1 MIRVESRDEG
11 LISVLFLNRPDQR
24 NALTPT
30 GLRQL
35 ADAAADVAKHAKVL
49 VLAGDGKVFC
59 AGFDLTI
66 CRNSPDGTVMRAL
79 LTSLSHA
86 IATLRSLPIP
96 VVAAAHGAA
105 IAGGCAILGGA
116 DIVVGDTNAKYGYPV
131 VRLGISP
138 AVSAPFLRAAI
149 TNGAMRERLLNPS
162 LISGTEAYRTGLVH
176 ELVDQ
181 PQAVLPRSLAIARL
195 LATKPQGS
203 LSTTK
208 AWLNELDCTDDA
220 EAVARALNVSLSLT
234 GLAEERA
241 YLPAAWTKD
250 RS

>member
-11 LISVLFLNRPDQR
+11 LIAVLFLDRPDQR
-24 NALTPT
+24 NALTPAS
-30 GLRQL
+30 LRQL
-35 ADAAADVAKHAKVL
+35 ADAATDAAQHSRVI
-49 VLAGDGKVFC
+49 VLAGEGKVFC
-59 AGFDLTI
+59 AGFDLTL
-66 CRNSPDGTVMRAL
+66 CRNSPDGTVMREL
-79 LTSLSHA
+79 LTNLSCA

-116 DIVVGDTNAKYGYPV
+116 DIVVGDASAQYGYPV

-138 AVSAPFLRAAI
+138 AVSAPFLRAAV
-149 TNGAMRERLLNPS
+149 TNGAMREYLLNPS
-162 LISGTEAYRTGLVH
+162 LFTGKEAHRTGLIH

-181 PQAVLPRSLAIARL
+181 PQDVLPRAFAIARS

-203 LSTTK
+203 LSVTK
-208 AWLNELDCTDDA
+208 AWLNELDGTDDT
-220 EAVARALNVSLSLT
+220 EVVARALDASLSLT